1 MAYEDLIY
9 SVENGNVAVITLNRP
24 DVMNAL
30 SGRLHE
36 ELRLAIDEAE
46 KDDAVRV
53 IVLTG
58 AGRGFCSG
66 DDVKSIFLGDGS
78 ESSEGGKTSG
88 SGVGANLADSER
100 QDTLR
105 YLQGGHM
112 EGGADALMFSNKPSI
127 AAVNGAAAGYGCD
140 TALMCDIRVASENAR
155 FGQAYLR
162 VGLIPD
168 QGMLLLPRLV
178 GLAKAYEMILTTDF
192 VGAEEALRIGLV
204 NKVVPHDELMSA
216 TMEMADKIA
225 AKPPMAVR
233 LAKEGIRRGLAMP
246 TKELK
251 EWHAFAMRLCFTSED
266 HQEGARAFVEKRPPQ
281 FKGR

>member
-9 SVENGNVAVITLNRP
+9 SVENDNVAVITLNRP
-24 DVMNAL
+24 DVINAL
-30 SGRLHE
+30 SGHLHE

-66 DDVKSIFLGDGS
+66 DDVKSIFLGTGS

-112 EGGADALMFSNKPSI
+112 GGGADALMFSNKPSI
-127 AAVNGAAAGYGCD
+127 AAVNGPAAGYGCD

-204 NKVVPHDELMSA
+204 NKVVPHDELMPA
-216 TMEMADKIA
+216 AMEMADKIA
-225 AKPPMAVR
+225 SKPPMAIR

-266 HQEGARAFVEKRPPQ
+266 HQEGARAFVEKRAPQ